1 MKRQV
6 NKLTDEVQF
15 QIVQEYLNT
24 STTQKELKEKYN
36 FRGNNNINYWM
47 RKFGL
52 SKLSEE
58 QIELHQ
64 AMAKETQKTS
74 LEQELELKIKK
85 LEEDL
90 KREQFRTKALNTMI
104 DIAEREMKVDI
115 RKKPGAKR

>member
-64 AMAKETQKTS
+64 AIRITVLIKSVNKFQDDTSCGEKKYTNITLKTNLLESIILIIS
-74 LEQELELKIKK
+74 LLI
-85 LEEDL
+85 
-90 KREQFRTKALNTMI
+90 I
-104 DIAEREMKVDI
+104 
-115 RKKPGAKR
+115 

>member
-6 NKLTDEVQF
+6 NKIKDEVQF
-15 QIVQEYLNT
+15 QIIQEYLNT
-24 STTQKELKEKYN
+24 SATQKELKEKYN
-36 FRGNNNINYWM
+36 FRGNNNINNWM
-47 RKFGL
+47 LKFGL

-90 KREQFRTKALNTMI
+90 KKEQFRTKALNTMI

>member
-6 NKLTDEVQF
+6 KKITDELQF

-36 FRGNNNINYWM
+36 FGGNNNISNWL

-58 QIELHQ
+58 QLELHQ
-64 AMAKETQKTS
+64 AMAKEIEKTS
-74 LEQELELKIKK
+74 LEQELEKK
-85 LEEDL
+85 VKTLEADL
-90 KREQFRTKALNTMI
+90 KFEQLRTKALSTMI
-104 DIAEREMKVDI
+104 DIAERELKVDI
-115 RKKPGAKR
+115 RKKSGAKR

>member
-6 NKLTDEVQF
+6 KKITDELQF

-36 FRGNNNINYWM
+36 FGGNNNISNWL

-58 QIELHQ
+58 QLELHQ
-64 AMAKETQKTS
+64 AMAKEIEKTT
-74 LEQELELKIKK
+74 LEQELEKK
-85 LEEDL
+85 VKTLEADL
-90 KREQFRTKALNTMI
+90 KFEQLRTKALSTMI
-104 DIAEREMKVDI
+104 DIAERELKVDI
-115 RKKPGAKR
+115 RKKSGAKR